1 MRQRPPPSVSH
12 TCPLREKT
20 PPSNNPREKVPLES
34 YCCYFVY
41 ALLARDLFAIA
52 KFLVNI
58 VKQTYVLVHAN
69 SRVMTRFRQS
79 SRPILSGALPLAC
92 MMRANN

>member
-20 PPSNNPREKVPLES
+20 PRQTTPVKKSPWKITVVTL
-34 YCCYFVY
+34 Y

-69 SRVMTRFRQS
+69 YRVMTRFRQS